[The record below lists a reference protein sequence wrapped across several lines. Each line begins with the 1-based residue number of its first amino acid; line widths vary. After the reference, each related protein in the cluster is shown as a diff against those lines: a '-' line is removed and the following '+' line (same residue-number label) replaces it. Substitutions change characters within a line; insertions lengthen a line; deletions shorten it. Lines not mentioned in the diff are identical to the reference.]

1 MSLRRF
7 IEVCSKA
14 GDVYKVPYP
23 CDPEYQVAAHIRKSC
38 DEEGPLLTFESEG
51 LTEVPIVGSVYGTPG
66 RIKRILDPEYGSK
79 YCDLTDIAA
88 VKRYVSCAD
97 VAEND
102 VLSRFSQEVDNAP
115 CQEIVLKGGDVNL
128 DLIPI
133 CTHNELDKGPFVTAG
148 VNIVRWIDGVTLGLG
163 IHRMCKINKTQL
175 SCLAPPNRRVGFPHY
190 KSDKGV
196 KMAVAI
202 GAPPEVVLASQAK
215 LNQRTDKYVVA
226 SNLQGGSPVKLAKCV
241 TSDLLVPAC
250 SEMILECTTV
260 PKSNYN
266 DTPFG
271 EYPGTYS
278 LRSNAFVVTV
288 DAITYRKNFIYQT
301 ILTGQVPQ
309 EDSNLCA
316 IPYSAEVYRAASNLV
331 EEVTDIAAF
340 IGNNVFDTIVCI
352 KKNSNAEV
360 ENLMHLLLG
369 NKYIKSVTIMDHDLQ
384 ASQSDWRFA
393 FNTRYQPNR
402 NTIITNLGLGASLD
416 PSSPLFQTTSKIA
429 MDFTVPIGTTPEMT
443 EANWKRHRVA
453 RTHPSAIVTCNF

>member
-1 MSLRRF
+1 
-7 IEVCSKA
+7 
-14 GDVYKVPYP
+14 
-23 CDPEYQVAAHIRKSC
+23 
-38 DEEGPLLTFESEG
+38 
-51 LTEVPIVGSVYGTPG
+51 
-66 RIKRILDPEYGSK
+66 
-79 YCDLTDIAA
+79 
-88 VKRYVSCAD
+88 
-97 VAEND
+97 
-102 VLSRFSQEVDNAP
+102 
-115 CQEIVLKGGDVNL
+115 
-128 DLIPI
+128 
-133 CTHNELDKGPFVTAG
+133 
-148 VNIVRWIDGVTLGLG
+148 
-163 IHRMCKINKTQL
+163 MCKINKTQL

-369 NKYIKSVTIMDHDLQ
+369 NKIHQIGYDNGPRFAGKSVGLEVCLQHPVSTEPEHYHYEPWTGSEFRPVFPTISNDIENCHGLYG
-384 ASQSDWRFA
+384 SDWHH
-393 FNTRYQPNR
+393 TRN
-402 NTIITNLGLGASLD
+402 D
-416 PSSPLFQTTSKIA
+416 
-429 MDFTVPIGTTPEMT
+429 
-443 EANWKRHRVA
+443 
-453 RTHPSAIVTCNF
+453 